1 MKTTVAWLGLPR
13 KICCLLTGAS
23 SQNIL
28 FIDWGFFT
36 NILFIYWG
44 FLKKYCTVAWLG
56 LPHKIFYLL
65 TGAWTASQNILLCST
80 LGERNPSLELAGIL
94 VSYKPR
100 IFEIFCSWT
109 AIWTPLLVLQGPASF
124 SNLADLGLILVMA
137 VHGCCTWLV
146 ADIATI
152 LSCLCQHSYQM
163 S

>member
-80 LGERNPSLELAGIL
+80 LGEHNPSLELAGIL
-94 VSYKPR
+94 VLYKPR

-109 AIWTPLLVLQGPASF
+109 AIWTPLLVFAGAGLVFKSGRSRTHF
-124 SNLADLGLILVMA
+124 S
-137 VHGCCTWLV
+137 HGCCTWLV

-152 LSCLCQHSYQM
+152 LSCLCQHNYQM